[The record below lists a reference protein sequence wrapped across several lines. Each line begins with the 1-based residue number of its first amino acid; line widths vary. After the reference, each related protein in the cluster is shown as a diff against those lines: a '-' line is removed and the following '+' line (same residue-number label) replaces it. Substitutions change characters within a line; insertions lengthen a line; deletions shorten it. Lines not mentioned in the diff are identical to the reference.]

1 MKTIAEI
8 PKEESEIFYESF
20 LNSIE
25 SEKDPRNLMLVF
37 DTINCI
43 SKFELSQDY
52 VEELFESIF
61 CYFPITFRSNPSD
74 PNLITVDELKGSLR
88 RAISGDKRFGDLAI
102 SLLIDKISSNS
113 LSAKIDSLDVLL
125 DSVNVY
131 DPSAF
136 IQYRY
141 QLEVVIFSEIIA
153 NSDTKIQ
160 SKALKLV
167 NLLSNHLGEEWMN
180 KFLMEALKAIELE
193 SQEII
198 KKSAVLIES
207 VASSSESCFK
217 FALDRCAVPL
227 IKLSSSSNYESIKG
241 QVARNSLVALFS
253 PLKQNPKWINQINSE
268 IIFNLNNLFSSI
280 DCSIEFYGVYLV
292 IFSFICSCLRES
304 VADEFIEKFLS
315 LTCPSVSNELKNC
328 IWLASKSYPKGFF
341 GLIEKLENYQIISAS
356 ASTSELAKVCL
367 LRLIQLDRIKEIE
380 KVLMNLEDFST
391 ISNDFDLVLN
401 LLNLPID
408 SFSIIK
414 LISNCDG
421 NLQSNFIKQK
431 IKLETVLIACR
442 PEVIFDCK
450 QEIEK
455 EIQSFSNPNTITSIF
470 NKCPNIFEL
479 NCHHQNPELFLSALK
494 GLIYRMD
501 PTALIL
507 LKENI
512 ERFPIDFYAKMFKS
526 EDLFNSNT
534 FHTKKALHLQWIM
547 TFLIEQ
553 LNGVRDSSVHDISE
567 YESHTNNHANIIDSH
582 DNNKR
587 SSGYL
592 NYLAVLISVVSVSQS
607 SLINLN
613 SNSLTDLILN
623 FLKNEEIIKKI
634 DSQILKSA
642 WEVLLEHFRVDQID
656 ELIKLA
662 LKHSSI
668 EIEKFSLIR
677 FFAMKLLS
685 KLIENPLTRSEL
697 IRKDFNWQSH
707 VLSVLKSGPLNDPK
721 RAVRQEAA
729 RANNLWI
736 IYKEDG
742 VLQ

>member
-1 MKTIAEI
+1 
-8 PKEESEIFYESF
+8 
-20 LNSIE
+20 
-25 SEKDPRNLMLVF
+25 
-37 DTINCI
+37 
-43 SKFELSQDY
+43 
-52 VEELFESIF
+52 
-61 CYFPITFRSNPSD
+61 
-74 PNLITVDELKGSLR
+74 
-88 RAISGDKRFGDLAI
+88 
-102 SLLIDKISSNS
+102 
-113 LSAKIDSLDVLL
+113 
-125 DSVNVY
+125 
-131 DPSAF
+131 
-136 IQYRY
+136 
-141 QLEVVIFSEIIA
+141 
-153 NSDTKIQ
+153 
-160 SKALKLV
+160 
-167 NLLSNHLGEEWMN
+167 
-180 KFLMEALKAIELE
+180 
-193 SQEII
+193 
-198 KKSAVLIES
+198 
-207 VASSSESCFK
+207 
-217 FALDRCAVPL
+217 
-227 IKLSSSSNYESIKG
+227 
-241 QVARNSLVALFS
+241 
-253 PLKQNPKWINQINSE
+253 
-268 IIFNLNNLFSSI
+268 
-280 DCSIEFYGVYLV
+280 
-292 IFSFICSCLRES
+292 
-304 VADEFIEKFLS
+304 
-315 LTCPSVSNELKNC
+315 
-328 IWLASKSYPKGFF
+328 
-341 GLIEKLENYQIISAS
+341 
-356 ASTSELAKVCL
+356 
-367 LRLIQLDRIKEIE
+367 
-380 KVLMNLEDFST
+380 
-391 ISNDFDLVLN
+391 
-401 LLNLPID
+401 
-408 SFSIIK
+408 
-414 LISNCDG
+414 
-421 NLQSNFIKQK
+421 
-431 IKLETVLIACR
+431 
-442 PEVIFDCK
+442 
-450 QEIEK
+450 
-455 EIQSFSNPNTITSIF
+455 
-470 NKCPNIFEL
+470 
-479 NCHHQNPELFLSALK
+479 
-494 GLIYRMD
+494 MD